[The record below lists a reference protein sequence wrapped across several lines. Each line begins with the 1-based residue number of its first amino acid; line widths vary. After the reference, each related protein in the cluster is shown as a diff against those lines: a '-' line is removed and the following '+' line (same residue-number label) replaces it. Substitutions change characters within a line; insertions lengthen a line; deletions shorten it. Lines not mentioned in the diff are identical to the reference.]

1 MASLGTGCNITSENF
16 MALTIS
22 EYEERI
28 APTDRLTAENLSPVL
43 LGLFGEVGSI
53 MATSKK
59 LHREGEAFI
68 AYLDAVEEEFGDAL
82 WYLCALCRRVEE
94 PLDQIISD
102 ACNGEDTISLTVAS
116 LHLAAPVAKVQKFQN
131 LEVIDV
137 LLKELG
143 IKAAD
148 LLNAEVGQVGLREQ
162 IVDFTAAY
170 LKAVQASNV
179 PFGKVVRS
187 NLDKATGRFIAA
199 DQSTLPRFD
208 EKFSDDESLP
218 DKFEIEIQERPNG
231 KSYLRWKGVFI
242 GDPLTDNI
250 GDPDGYRFHDVFH
263 FSHAAIL
270 HWSPTFRA
278 LIKHKRKS
286 RPDVD
291 EAQDS
296 GRAIVIEEGL
306 SAYIFS
312 CAKELNFFE
321 EQSTISF
328 DILKTVSHFVRGYE
342 VEQCPLYLWEK
353 AILQGYEVFR
363 KIKKNNGGLVVCDKV
378 KREISYRALL

>member
-1 MASLGTGCNITSENF
+1 

>member
-1 MASLGTGCNITSENF
+1 MP
-16 MALTIS
+16 LTIS

-28 APTDRLTAENLSPVL
+28 APTDRLAGESLTPVL

-82 WYLCALCRRVEE
+82 WYLCALCRRIGE
-94 PLDQIISD
+94 PLDQVISD
-102 ACNGEDTISLTVAS
+102 ACNGENTDSMTVAS
-116 LHLAAPVAKVQKFQN
+116 LHLAAPIAKVHKFQN

-137 LLKELG
+137 LLKDLGQKTANLLSAEIGQTELR
-143 IKAAD
+143 AR
-148 LLNAEVGQVGLREQ
+148 V
-162 IVDFTAAY
+162 VDFAAAY
-170 LKAVQASNV
+170 LKAVQSSNV
-179 PFGKVVRS
+179 PFGRIVQS
-187 NLDKATGRFIAA
+187 NLDKATGRFVPS
-199 DQSTLPRFD
+199 DPSSLPRFD
-208 EKFSDDESLP
+208 ESFTDDESLP
-218 DKFEIEIQERPNG
+218 EKFEIEIHERPNG

-263 FSHAAIL
+263 FAYAAIL

-278 LIKHKRKS
+278 LIRHKRKS
-286 RPDVD
+286 NPDID

-312 CAKELNFFE
+312 CSKELNFFE
-321 EQSTISF
+321 GQSTVSF
-328 DILKTVSHFVRGYE
+328 DILKTVSNFVRGYE
-342 VEQCPLYLWEK
+342 VEECPLYLWEQ
-353 AILQGYEVFR
+353 AIIQGYDVFR
-363 KIKKNNGGLVVCDKV
+363 KIKDNNGGVVIGDKAN
-378 KREISYRALL
+378 RTISYRALLGENR

>member
-1 MASLGTGCNITSENF
+1 
-16 MALTIS
+16 MALTIA
-22 EYEERI
+22 EYEEKI
-28 APTDRLTAENLSPVL
+28 APTDRLATDDLSPVL

-59 LHREGEAFI
+59 LRREGEAFI

-82 WYLCALCRRVEE
+82 WYLCALCRRIDE
-94 PLDQIISD
+94 PLDGVISD
-102 ACNGEDTISLTVAS
+102 ACCGEDTISMTVAS
-116 LHLAAPVAKVQKFQN
+116 LHLAAPVAKVHKFQE

-137 LLKELG
+137 LLRDLG
-143 IKAAD
+143 QGAASLLTAEIGQTD
-148 LLNAEVGQVGLREQ
+148 LRSK
-162 IVDFTAAY
+162 IVSFAKAY

-179 PFGKVVRS
+179 PFGKIVRS
-187 NLDKATGRFIAA
+187 NLEKATGRFIPA
-199 DQSTLPRFD
+199 DFSLLPRFD
-208 EKFSDDESLP
+208 ETYTDDESLP
-218 DKFEIEIQERPNG
+218 EQFEIEIQERPNG

-263 FSHAAIL
+263 FAHAAIL

-278 LIKHKRKS
+278 LIRHKRKS
-286 RPDVD
+286 NPDID

-312 CAKELNFFE
+312 CSKELNFFE
-321 EQSTISF
+321 GQETVSF
-328 DILKTVSHFVRGYE
+328 DILKTVGNFVRGYE
-342 VEQCPLYLWEK
+342 VEECPLYLWEQ
-353 AILQGYEVFR
+353 AILQGYDVFR
-363 KIKKNNGGLVVCDKV
+363 KIKKNNGGIVVGDKV
-378 KREISYRALL
+378 KRTISYRPRS